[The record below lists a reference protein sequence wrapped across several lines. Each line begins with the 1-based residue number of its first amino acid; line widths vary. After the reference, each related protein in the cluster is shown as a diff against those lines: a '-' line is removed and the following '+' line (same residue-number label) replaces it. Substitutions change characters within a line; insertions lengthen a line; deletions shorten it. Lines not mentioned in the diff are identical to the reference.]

1 MEQTLGYLI
10 FGTGWPVLII
20 GSIWMWQ
27 KAGQLPAAT
36 KTFLNV
42 ALISFYLLGYVCT
55 VYWQGLEWPVG
66 VLPAFVVFL
75 VLFVV
80 AIRAVLA
87 GSKSAYGAPRESGT
101 RRGDA

>member
-1 MEQTLGYLI
+1 MEQVLGYII
-10 FGTGWPVLII
+10 FGTGWPILII

-42 ALISFYLLGYVCT
+42 ALISFYVLGYVCT
-55 VYWQGLEWPVG
+55 VYWQGFSWMVG

-75 VLFVV
+75 VLFIVV
-80 AIRAVLA
+80 IRGFLAV
-87 GSKSAYGAPRESGT
+87 SKPSS
-101 RRGDA
+101 